1 MLTVP
6 LFHIHPEADHRHGE
20 AGHVHGGTVHM
31 AWSPDLDGEFDSHR
45 QIDRTG
51 QSAQGAGNL
60 VPFSHVGDRHTE
72 FSLSLLND
80 STDRNSFKLFFQQA
94 LELSP
99 AVVSGMER
107 YARIQRSA
115 EPVPSSVLCIHAISF
130 RGPPSFLV

>member
-1 MLTVP
+1 MLAVP

-20 AGHVHGGTVHM
+20 AEHVHGGTVHV
-31 AWSPDLDGEFDSHR
+31 AWSPDLDGEFDSHPKV
-45 QIDRTG
+45 DRTE
-51 QSAQGAGNL
+51 QSALGVGNL

-72 FSLSLLND
+72 VSLSLLND
-80 STDRNSFKLFFQQA
+80 STDRKSFKPFFPQA

-99 AVVSGMER
+99 ALVSGMEW

-115 EPVPSSVLCIHAISF
+115 APILPSIPCIHAISS